1 MGYDYIVVG
10 AGSTGA
16 PLAARLA
23 ESGADRVLLLEAGP
37 DYRSSQAPPEM
48 RQRNPFALLD
58 VERFARFWWNS
69 HARMTNL
76 QEPVPWGRGK
86 GVGGCSA
93 INVQIAARGT
103 PEDYDRWAADGC
115 AGWSFKDVLGSFI
128 RLETDADFRDAAYH
142 GDTGPIPIERP
153 DREAMGP
160 VDVALAE
167 AAVALGYGWCEDH
180 NAPGATGASPA
191 AHNSRD
197 GVRVTTN
204 DAYLEP
210 LRMTENLAIVG
221 NALVDRV
228 LLDRDRAIGVIAHTT
243 EGPKTF
249 EGGEVLLCAG
259 AVYSPAILMRSGIG
273 PADHLRQFGI
283 PVVRD
288 LPVGLGLNDHP
299 AIDLELVLKESA
311 VSATDRYGLSCLVRF
326 ASEGADTGPNDM
338 GFGSF
343 NPTLPG
349 GGDSARGTVFV
360 TLWRSFSRG
369 TVRLRARDVTVE
381 PAVELN
387 MLADQRDI
395 ARMRDGARRLFE
407 LAAHPAIASI
417 ADDVQIAGIHSMA
430 ELPETLDRWLLEHCD
445 TVGHPCGTAR
455 MGAAR
460 DPRTVVDPDCRVVGI
475 EGLRVADASAMPAA
489 PSAPNHLSC
498 VMFGEHLAERM
509 LSHRAASAPSRSGIA
524 ADDQQR

>member
-1 MGYDYIVVG
+1 MHVDAAIAAVEVGLDYDYIVVG
-10 AGSTGA
+10 AGSAGA

-23 ESGADRVLLLEAGP
+23 ESGAHRVLLLEAGL
-37 DYRSSQAPPEM
+37 DYRSSEAPAEM

-58 VERFARFWWNS
+58 VERFGRFWWDS
-69 HARMTNL
+69 HARMTRL

-103 PEDYDRWAADGC
+103 PEDFDRWAAEGC
-115 AGWSFKDVLGSFI
+115 RGWSFKDVLASFI
-128 RLETDADFRDAAYH
+128 RLESDADFRDVAYH

-160 VDVALAE
+160 VDIALAD

-180 NAPGATGASPA
+180 NAPGASGASPA

-210 LRMTENLAIVG
+210 LRMTENLTIIG

-228 LLDRDRAIGVIAHTT
+228 LLDGDRAIGVTAHAA

-259 AVYSPAILMRSGIG
+259 AIYSPAILMRSGIG

-288 LPVGLGLNDHP
+288 LPVGCGLNDHP
-299 AIDLELVLKESA
+299 AINLELMLKESA
-311 VSATDRYGLSCLVRF
+311 VSPVDRYGLSCLVRF
-326 ASEGADTGPNDM
+326 ASGSANTGPNDM

-343 NPTLPG
+343 NLVVPG
-349 GGDSARGTVFV
+349 GGDPARGIVFV
-360 TLWRSFSRG
+360 TLWRAFSRG
-369 TVRLRARDVTVE
+369 TVRLRARDPTVE

-387 MLADQRDI
+387 MLADERDI
-395 ARMRDGARRLFE
+395 ARLRDGVRRLLE

-417 ADDVQIAGIHSMA
+417 AHEVQIAGVHSIS
-430 ELPETLDRWLLEHCD
+430 ELPETLDHWLLEHCD
-445 TVGHPCGTAR
+445 TVGHPCATAR
-455 MGAAR
+455 MGAPG
-460 DPRTVVDPDCRVVGI
+460 DPRTVVDPDCRVVGV
-475 EGLRVADASAMPAA
+475 EGLRVADASAMPTA

-498 VMFGEHLAERM
+498 VMFGEHLAQRM
-509 LSHRAASAPSRSGIA
+509 LSAQ
-524 ADDQQR
+524 DQ